1 MAVDLFDHNRKA
13 YQAAAQMLETCGK
26 AAVVHPTGTGKSFIA
41 FKLVE
46 DNSNASF
53 LWLSPSA
60 YIFKTQCESVQRG
73 APELDLSRI
82 SFYTYAKLLRCTQPD
97 LEAMAAQKPDFIILD
112 EVHRACAPQWS
123 APVETLLSLCPQAK
137 LLGLTA
143 TPIRYLDAQKDS
155 VEHFF
160 GDCVASEMTL
170 GEAIVRG
177 ILPAPKYVTTVFQ
190 YQQQLRQYQARIDS
204 IRSDG
209 IRGIE
214 QKYLDALRRALEQA
228 DGLDQVFARHMT
240 ETSGKYIVF
249 CSGLEHMKEMIAC
262 SREWFAAVNPERH
275 IYTAYSDDPATSEA
289 FAGFKAD
296 NSPALKLLFCIDMLN
311 EGIHVKDIAGVIL
324 FRPTISPIVYK
335 QQIGRALTSGEKGRV
350 PLILDIV
357 NNFEGL
363 TSIASVQAEMQ
374 TAIQRMYAEGEGN
387 RIVTDR
393 FTVIEQVHDCRVL
406 FEQLHNSLSGTWEQY
421 FAAAS
426 VYAAE
431 HGNLQISKSYVTPGG
446 LKLGE
451 WVLSMRRIRRGSKDG
466 TLTPERIARLDSLG
480 MVWDNPQELAWERN
494 YALAKEY
501 FEKYGD
507 LRVPA
512 DYVAPDGTKLGAWIS
527 NQRTARKE
535 GRQQALLSAER
546 IARLDAIGMSWDVVS
561 EQWERN
567 YLEAVRYYN
576 AHGHLRVPV
585 SFKAESGFALGHW
598 IQNLRQAK
606 NGTSA
611 TRLTQDQAQR
621 LEAIGMEWGN
631 RNDAQWTRAYRQ
643 AKAYYEKHG
652 DLQVPLDYVAPDGTR
667 LGKWIARQRSARKG
681 SKGEHTHLTAERIAK
696 LEAIGMDW
704 RSEDPWEHRYEL
716 VRKYRAEHG
725 NLNIPAQYKTAD
737 GIWLGKWL
745 YEQRRILR
753 GEDTHRSLT
762 ARQREKLLSLEG
774 EKVRNL
780 AHPRQEGA

>member
-1 MAVDLFDHNRKA
+1 MAIQLFEHNQKA
-13 YQAAAQMLETCGK
+13 YQAAEEMLERCGK

-46 DNSNASF
+46 AHPEASF

-60 YIFKTQCESVQRG
+60 YIFRTQCESVRRG
-73 APELDLSRI
+73 SPELDLSRVV
-82 SFYTYAKLLRCTQPD
+82 FYTYAKLLRCSREE
-97 LEAMAAQKPDFIILD
+97 LETIAGQKPDFIILD

-123 APVETLLSLCPQAK
+123 APVETLLALCPQAK

-190 YQQQLRQYQARIDS
+190 YQQQLQRYQARIDA

-209 IRGIE
+209 IRSIE

-240 ETSGKYIVF
+240 EKSGKYIVF
-249 CSGLEHMKEMIAC
+249 CSGLEHMKEMVSC

-275 IYTAYSDDPATSEA
+275 VYTAYSDDPATSKA
-289 FAGFKAD
+289 FARFKED
-296 NSPALKLLFCIDMLN
+296 DSPALKLLFCIDMLN

-324 FRPTISPIVYK
+324 FRPTISPIIYK

-374 TAIQRMYAEGEGN
+374 TAIQRMYAEGEGD

-406 FEQLHNSLSGTWEQY
+406 FEQLHNSLSGSWEQY

-431 HGNLQISKSYVTPGG
+431 HGNLQVPKSYTTPGG

-466 TLTPERIARLDSLG
+466 TLTPERIARLDGLG

-494 YALAKEY
+494 YELARQY
-501 FEKYGD
+501 FAQYGN
-507 LRVPA
+507 LLVPA
-512 DYVAPDGTKLGAWIS
+512 DFVTEDGARLGAWIG

-535 GRQQALLSAER
+535 GRQRALLNEER

-561 EQWERN
+561 ERWERN
-567 YLEAVRYYN
+567 YLEAVRYHN
-576 AHGHLRVPV
+576 AHGNLRVPV
-585 SFKAESGFALGHW
+585 SFRTETGFALGHW

-611 TRLTQDQAQR
+611 TRLTPDQVQR
-621 LEAIGMEWGN
+621 LDAIGMEWGN
-631 RNDAQWTRAYRQ
+631 RNEAQWTKAYAQ

-667 LGKWIARQRSARKG
+667 LGRWIARQRSARKG
-681 SKGEHTHLTAERIAK
+681 SKGEHTRLTAERIALLDK
-696 LEAIGMDW
+696 IGMDW

-716 VRKYRAEHG
+716 VRQYREEQG
-725 NLNIPAQYKTAD
+725 NCNIPAQYKTNE

-753 GEDTHRSLT
+753 GEDARRSLT
-762 ARQREKLLSLEG
+762 EQQREKLLSLEG
-774 EKVRNL
+774 EKSGKFVQ
-780 AHPRQEGA
+780 PEQEGA